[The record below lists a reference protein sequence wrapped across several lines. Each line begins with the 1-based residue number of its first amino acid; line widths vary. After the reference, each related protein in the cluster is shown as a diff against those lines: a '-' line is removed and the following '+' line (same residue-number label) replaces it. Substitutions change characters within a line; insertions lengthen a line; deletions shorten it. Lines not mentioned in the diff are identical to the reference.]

1 MKVLKAF
8 CDWGLLTVQH
18 PGFRLGVRD
27 MIAPSLGIAAWAL
40 VTGVAMVDS
49 GLSLPLAI
57 AMSLLVYAGSAQL
70 AVLPLMVVGA
80 PLWVL
85 WVTACCVNM
94 RFVVFSAVWR
104 PYFSHLRLVERL
116 GIGYFSGDA
125 IFAVFMRRFALQ
137 PASTQAATS
146 TDTQP
151 TLTSEQRPYFWG
163 AAATNWLNWQFF
175 SILGMVLAHR
185 VPLAWGV
192 GFAGVLA
199 LLALLL
205 ALLKD
210 RASWVATGVACTA
223 AVAAFALPL
232 RMHILVAIAAAVAA
246 GLLMEA
252 AQRQLPTS
260 GKAA

>member
-1 MKVLKAF
+1 MASMKPVRALYN
-8 CDWGLLTVQH
+8 WGLETAKS
-18 PGFRLGVRD
+18 PGFCLGVQD
-27 MIAPSLGIAAWAL
+27 MVAPSLGIAAWAL

-104 PYFSHLRLVERL
+104 PYFTHVGLIERL
-116 GIGYFSGDA
+116 SIGYFSGDA
-125 IFAVFMRRFALQ
+125 IFAVFMRRFA
-137 PASTQAATS
+137 STS

-151 TLTSEQRPYFWG
+151 TITEQQRPYFWG

-175 SILGMVLAHR
+175 SVLGMVLAHR
-185 VPLAWGV
+185 VPMEWGV

-205 ALLKD
+205 ALLSD

-223 AVAAFALPL
+223 AVAAFSLPL
-232 RMHILVAIAAAVAA
+232 RMHILVAIAAAIAA

-252 AQRQLPTS
+252 AQRQLPS
-260 GKAA
+260 NENAA

>member
-1 MKVLKAF
+1 MKVVTAF
-8 CDWGLLTVQH
+8 SDWARSTVRH
-18 PGFRLGVRD
+18 PGFRLGVQD
-27 MIAPSLGIAAWAL
+27 MAAPSLGIAAWAL

-104 PYFSHLRLVERL
+104 PYFTHLRLIERL

-125 IFAVFMRRFALQ
+125 IFAVFMRRY
-137 PASTQAATS
+137 ASTAQDA
-146 TDTQP
+146 QP
-151 TLTSEQRPYFWG
+151 SIAGEQRPYFWG

-185 VPLAWGV
+185 VPLEWGV

-252 AQRQLPTS
+252 AQRQLPAG